1 MLMSPTEPGPAR
13 VTEDS
18 RARKEGGKEEER
30 KETLPRAVC
39 PPCYVPSGVTERVT
53 SIALTDPGFI
63 RIHVSVRLSV
73 CYLS

>member
-1 MLMSPTEPGPAR
+1 MLMSPTEPGPAY

-18 RARKEGGKEEER
+18 RTRKEGGKKEER

-39 PPCYVPSGVTERVT
+39 LPCYVRSGVTERVT
-53 SIALTDPGFI
+53 SVALTDPGFI
-63 RIHVSVRLSV
+63 RIHVSLRLSV